1 LKQIDDLLVESI
13 GKGAFPGAAYC
24 YGNESGFTI
33 GTVGKHSIIK
43 NSPKVSEDT
52 WWDLAS
58 VTKVMSTTM
67 GAICAVRDGLFDL
80 DDLVTNVLPE
90 SKLKGATIRN
100 LLLHDCGIK
109 AYDTVTSLHDSSEAK
124 MRILTST
131 PTARPG
137 EKTVYS
143 CLGFINLMTI
153 IERASGMNFGAYVG
167 TQFHE
172 PLGIE
177 AMYCPPPHLIPKC
190 APTEET
196 PSWRRNLAK
205 ERGEEW
211 TIGEYVQGSVHDPI
225 AYVLGGLSGNAGL
238 FAPIDGVAKY
248 LQSLAANH
256 EIFGGLLAQFIK
268 KQGAGSRALGFDT
281 KSPTG
286 SSAGT
291 KFGPNSFGHT
301 GYTGTC
307 VWVDP
312 DRKIYGALLT
322 NRVHPKDADMQIT
335 AIRPRFFDLAFEA
348 ATS

>member
-1 LKQIDDLLVESI
+1 MKQIDDLLNDSI
-13 GKGAFPGAAYC
+13 AKGAFPGAAYC
-24 YGNESGFTI
+24 YGNESGYVI
-33 GTVGKHSIIK
+33 GTVGKHSIAK
-43 NSPKVSEDT
+43 DSPKVSEAT

-58 VTKVMSTTM
+58 VTKVMATTM

-80 DDLVTNVLPE
+80 DDPVSKVLPE

-100 LLLHDCGIK
+100 LLLHNCGIK
-109 AYDTVTSLHDSSEAK
+109 AYDTLTSVKDSSEAR

-131 PTARPG
+131 PTAKPG

-153 IERASGMNFGAYVG
+153 IERTSGTNLGAFVS
-167 TQFHE
+167 QKFFE

-177 AMYCPPPHLIPKC
+177 ATFCPPPHLIPKC

-196 PSWRRNLAK
+196 PAWRRNLAK

-211 TIGEYVQGSVHDPI
+211 TIGEYIQGSVHDPI

-238 FAPIDGVAKY
+238 FAPIGGVAKY
-248 LQSLAANH
+248 LQALSANH
-256 EIFGGLLAQFIK
+256 EIFGGLLPQFIK
-268 KQGAGSRALGFDT
+268 KQGSETRALGFDT

-291 KFGPNSFGHT
+291 KFGPKSYGHT

-307 VWVDP
+307 VWIDP
-312 DRKIYGALLT
+312 DRKVYAALLT

-335 AIRPRFFDLAFEA
+335 VIRPKFFDLAFEA